1 MLPSG
6 SCRVFFISSSI
17 SEVLRARSGIVGCFL
32 FSSCCRSGF
41 FVHSTWCGP
50 LVGKIPLVVV
60 VVVEGA
66 LRARVGIFFVFFFLF
81 KFLKTTPPPPPPPP
95 YGFDF
100 DKKPRREKGLEFH
113 FCCSDCA
120 PLVVA
125 VLLHVLTRAM
135 GPMHV
140 H

>member
-1 MLPSG
+1 M
-6 SCRVFFISSSI
+6 
-17 SEVLRARSGIVGCFL
+17 
-32 FSSCCRSGF
+32 
-41 FVHSTWCGP
+41 
-50 LVGKIPLVVV
+50 V

-66 LRARVGIFFVFFFLF
+66 LRPRVGIFFCVFFFQIPKKL
-81 KFLKTTPPPPPPPP
+81 LLLPLPLLP

-120 PLVVA
+120 SLVV
-125 VLLHVLTRAM
+125 VLLLHVLTRAM